1 MSRRRSY
8 SRDRPRGRRGAK
20 NDVKA
25 GIAALLCCILA
36 VGAGSSLFDMS
47 FDWFSETPG
56 VTVPGDESINNQPVS
71 PLPEG
76 DVTEGVI
83 SAVAY
88 EKGNGKYKD
97 NSMSFTE
104 YILKNTTYGN
114 GSTAIFDSSVNRE
127 LYQVN
132 TYSTINGLSDTD
144 KSWINVLSE
153 DGDNVI
159 DVGKADRDYG
169 VDCYKNYLY
178 AKSLR
183 ARGEYYVFE
192 TDFRLVECTGILNDD
207 VSKEDEN
214 VVVSSELASYFKIK
228 LLSDDAYY
236 SDYFTLYG
244 ISSPECDKVYL
255 SLDEYEYEGNLLCG
269 FDKSSWANIRI
280 EYTPGGAVGIYV
292 NGEQVHELEAP
303 YEAEDAQLHSVCI
316 AAERVAQRM
325 RYQIDN
331 VYVSAVGEYE
341 DNSVGDTPDLD
352 LSDDDW
358 Y

>member
-1 MSRRRSY
+1 MSRRKNK

-20 NDVKA
+20 NDIKS

-36 VGAGSSLFDMS
+36 AGAGSSLFGMS
-47 FDWFSETPG
+47 YDLFSDGTG
-56 VTVPGDESINNQPVS
+56 DSVPGDEIVDNIPS
-71 PLPEG
+71 PLPEK

-127 LYQVN
+127 IYQVN
-132 TYSTINGLSDTD
+132 TYSTINGSSDVD
-144 KSWINVLSE
+144 KSWISVLSE
-153 DGDNVI
+153 DEDNVI

-214 VVVSSELASYFKIK
+214 VVVSRDLACYFKIK
-228 LLSDDAYY
+228 LLSDDDYY
-236 SDYFTLYG
+236 ADFFTLYG
-244 ISSPECDKVYL
+244 VTSPDSDKVYL

-280 EYTPGGAVGIYV
+280 EYTPGGTVGIYV
-292 NGEQVHELEAP
+292 NGELVYELSVSS
-303 YEAEDAQLHSVCI
+303 EAEDTYFHSVCI
-316 AAERVAQRM
+316 AAERVAM
-325 RYQIDN
+325 KMSYQIDN

-341 DNSVGDTPDLD
+341 DNSVGHTPDLPA
-352 LSDDDW
+352 DDW
-358 Y
+358 Q